1 MNTFTKILTAGT
13 FALASISASAASVTV
28 GGVTWDPDYQTV
40 SAEDFIT
47 TVDFTQWFSTSGMSG
62 SGAPDFNAVAPG
74 TVGSMLQGVGQIG
87 RINGSTNFV
96 CATCELTFTFGGLLF
111 DNDFTDGSAFDLASS
126 ATSGYFNVYFDNTA
140 DFDPG
145 NINNQSDVDDAA
157 NGSLFLSF
165 TFDNL
170 KEGVGYTAAKGNIDS
185 YWSVSG
191 GAAAGNFDT
200 DTVLFGSDIGFAAY
214 VDFQGNQYGTGTGT
228 ASGNSVAV
236 PEPTT
241 LAIFGLGLLGLAGA
255 ARRKA

>member
-1 MNTFTKILTAGT
+1 MNKFTKILTAGT
-13 FALASISASAASVTV
+13 LAFASISASAANITV
-28 GGVTWDPDYQTV
+28 GGVTWNPDYQTV
-40 SAEDFIT
+40 SAQDFIT
-47 TVDFTQWFSTSGMSG
+47 TADFTQWFSTTGISG

-74 TVGSMLQGVGQIG
+74 TVGAMLQGVGQIG

-96 CATCELTFTFGGLLF
+96 CATCELTFTFGGLSF
-111 DNDFTDGSAFDLASS
+111 DGDLADGSAFDLAAS
-126 ATSGYFNVYFDNTA
+126 ASTGYFNVYFDNTA

-145 NINNQSDVDDAA
+145 AINNQADVDDAA

-165 TFDNL
+165 SFDNL
-170 KEGVGYTAAKGNIDS
+170 KEGSGYTPAKGNIDS

-200 DTVLFGSDIGFAAY
+200 DSILFGSDLGFAAY
-214 VDFQGNQYGTGTGT
+214 VDFQNNQYGTGTGT
-228 ASGNSVAV
+228 ASGNSI